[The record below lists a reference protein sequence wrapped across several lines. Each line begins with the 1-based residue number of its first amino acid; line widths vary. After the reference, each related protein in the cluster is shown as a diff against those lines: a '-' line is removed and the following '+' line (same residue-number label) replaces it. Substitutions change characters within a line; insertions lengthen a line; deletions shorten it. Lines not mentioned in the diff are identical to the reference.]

1 MVEKYDVI
9 VVGAGVG
16 GSSAAYYLAKKGYNV
31 ILLEKAHVPGQ
42 RNVTGGVIY
51 IDYLEGFGLKDLF
64 PKLIEEAPLERKIT
78 KYRLWMLSKEK
89 KINGEYRYKFLDL
102 SETFLDKFIHGE
114 ALKSEGYSVLRAKF
128 DKWLASKV
136 VDAGGIVVTDAT
148 AESLIKE
155 NNKVIGVRTHKE
167 EIYAD
172 LVIDASGV
180 TSTLVI
186 DAGLR
191 GYLGPEDVY
200 HGIKHV
206 YELGEGDIEQRFGL
220 KKGEGVAIAV
230 TGDFMYGAKGGG
242 FIYTNK
248 NTISIGIVVDMKSM
262 LEAIRRN
269 IDKIGKPLDMLEEM
283 EAHPE
288 ISKLIEGAKL
298 VEYSAHNVPKGRRV
312 FLKKPYTSGY
322 LVIGDALGAF
332 VKIGAMIDGMR
343 RAVATGLMAAKT
355 YEYARSRGKFDE
367 STLSLYAELLKPV
380 AKDIERYRRE
390 SIVSESSLVYGFG
403 YKLGLSILG
412 KTRSANKLA
421 PRDTRD
427 AIQRVQSR
435 TSLLL
440 YKENKEYIH
449 IDVDYEKASRD
460 PHKFWV
466 VACPV
471 NCYTIVV
478 EGKGIFASF
487 KDLYNYNL
495 EYFKKTKKNID
506 PAEVLNATWRDIEK
520 STLRFDHVACVE
532 CGTCWFIG
540 PPNVIRFHHQRDG
553 KGVKFAYG

>member
-1 MVEKYDVI
+1 MVEKYDVVI
-9 VVGAGVG
+9 VGAGVG

-51 IDYLEGFGLKDLF
+51 IDYIEGFGLKDLF
-64 PKLIEEAPLERKIT
+64 PNLLEEAPLERKIT
-78 KYRLWMLSKEK
+78 KYKLWVLSREQRL
-89 KINGEYRYKFLDL
+89 NGEYRYRFLDL
-102 SETFLDKFIHGE
+102 SETFMDRFIHRE
-114 ALKSEGYSVLRAKF
+114 AVKSEGYSVLRARF

-136 VDAGGIVVTDAT
+136 IDVGGVVVTDTT

-155 NNKVIGVRTHKE
+155 SGRVVGVRTYKE

-186 DAGLR
+186 NAGLR
-191 GYLGPEDVY
+191 GYLSPEDVY

-206 YELGEGDIEQRFGL
+206 YELSEGDIEERFGV

-230 TGDFMYGAKGGG
+230 TGDFLYGSKGGG

-262 LEAIRRN
+262 LESIKRN

-283 EAHPE
+283 ESHPE
-288 ISKLIEGAKL
+288 ISKLIERARL
-298 VEYSAHNVPKGRRV
+298 VEYSAHNVPKGRRI
-312 FLKKPYTSGY
+312 FLRKPYAPGF
-322 LVIGDALGAF
+322 LVIGDAMGAF

-355 YEYARSRGKFDE
+355 YEYARSRGKFDDA
-367 STLSLYAELLKPV
+367 TLSLYAELIKPI
-380 AKDIERYRRE
+380 ARDIERYRRE
-390 SIVSESSLVYGFG
+390 SIVAESSLVYEFG
-403 YKLGLSILG
+403 Y
-412 KTRSANKLA
+412 RLA
-421 PRDTRD
+421 LRIMGRTKSTTKIIARDTRD
-427 AIQRVQSR
+427 AVQRVQSR
-435 TSLLL
+435 TSLLS
-440 YKENKEYIH
+440 YKENKEFIH
-449 IDVDYEKASRD
+449 INVDYEQAGKD
-460 PHKFWV
+460 PYKLWV
-466 VACPV
+466 AACPV
-471 NCYTIVV
+471 NCYTLVV
-478 EGKGIFASF
+478 EGKGVFASF

-495 EYFKKTKKNID
+495 EYIKKSSGRVDREETSRI
-506 PAEVLNATWRDIEK
+506 TWRDIEK
-520 STLRFDHVACVE
+520 SLLRFDHVACVE

-540 PPNVIRFHHQRDG
+540 PPNIIRFRHQRDG